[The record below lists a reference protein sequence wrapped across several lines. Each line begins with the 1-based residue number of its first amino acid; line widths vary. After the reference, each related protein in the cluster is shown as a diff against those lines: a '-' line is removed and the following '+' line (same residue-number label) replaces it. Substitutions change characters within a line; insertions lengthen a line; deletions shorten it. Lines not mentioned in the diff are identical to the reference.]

1 MTSNIDETLTNS
13 INEALELP
21 VIKDG
26 ELKLP
31 IDELVIRDYDEHRRY
46 GTDWVTE
53 YNYVSEKSLT
63 QEEFDKIV
71 AESKNRPYGEISYQ
85 KRKLTYGNG
94 KVYYRHILK
103 AVMY

>member
-1 MTSNIDETLTNS
+1 MEHEK
-13 INEALELP
+13 INVVKDGNLELP
-21 VIKDG
+21 
-26 ELKLP
+26 
-31 IDELVIRDYDEHRRY
+31 IDQLEVRQYDERRRY

-63 QEEFDKIV
+63 QEEFDKII
-71 AESKNRPYGEISYQ
+71 AESKNTPYGEIYYQ
-85 KRKLTYGNG
+85 KRRLTYSNG